1 MPADLGPMIAK
12 IQAVEG
18 VVESATVFVTGFA
31 KRLQDAVDA
40 ALANGATA
48 AELAPVQAEVDAA
61 KAKADQLA
69 EAIAQNP

>member
-1 MPADLGPMIAK
+1 MAADLTSMIAT

-18 VVESATVFVTGFA
+18 VVESATSFINGFA

-48 AELAPVQAEVDAA
+48 AELKPVQDEVDAA
-61 KAKADQLA
+61 KAKADTLA
-69 EAIAQNP
+69 AAIAANP